1 MPANDLTASLQ
12 QQVQAAYAGKTP
24 LKIVGGNSKAF
35 YGRQTTGAELTVLD
49 VSGHSGINSYEP
61 TELVLTARAGTPLA
75 EIEAALAEKGQLLPF
90 EPPHWGP
97 NATLGGTIACNLS
110 GPRRPYAGSARD
122 FVLGCHVINGKGEL
136 LHFGGEVMKNV
147 AGYDAARLM
156 AGALGTLGVLLDV
169 SLKVLPVPQD
179 KLTLVQPAT
188 LPAALEQMNKL
199 AGQPVPLSA
208 SAWVDGYLYLRFAGA
223 KSAVAAVKQRV
234 AGDVLVD
241 AATFWRSLRELQLPF
256 FAEAASLWRIALPQ
270 TADQP
275 KLPGDW
281 LLEWGGAQRWLKTAA
296 SIEQVRAAVA
306 ALGGHA
312 TLLHGGSGSDAFQPL
327 PAGLWQAH
335 QRLKQAF
342 DPAGILNP
350 GRMYEGL

>member
-1 MPANDLTASLQ
+1 MAGNDLTAALQ
-12 QQVQAAYAGKTP
+12 QEVQAAYAGKTP

-35 YGRQTTGAELTVLD
+35 YGRQTAGAVLD
-49 VSGHSGINSYEP
+49 VSGHNGIISYEP

-75 EIEAALAEKGQLLPF
+75 EIEAVLAEKGQMLPF

-156 AGALGTLGVLLDV
+156 AGALGTLGVMLDIG
-169 SLKVLPVPQD
+169 LKVLPVPQD
-179 KLTLVQPAT
+179 EMTLVQPASLT
-188 LPAALEQMNKL
+188 AALEQMNKL
-199 AGQPVPLSA
+199 AGQPLPLSA
-208 SAWVDGYLYLRFAGA
+208 SAWVDGHLYLRFAGA
-223 KSAVAAVKQRV
+223 KSAVAAVQQKV
-234 AGDVLVD
+234 AGDVLID
-241 AATFWRSLRELQLPF
+241 APTFWRSLRELQLPF
-256 FAEAASLWRIALPQ
+256 FAGAHTLWRIALPQ
-270 TADQP
+270 VAPQP
-275 KLPGDW
+275 HLPGDW
-281 LLEWGGAQRWLKTAA
+281 LVEWGGAQRWLKTAEPA
-296 SIEQVRAAVA
+296 ELVRASVA

-312 TLLHGGSGSDAFQPL
+312 TLFYGGNGASVFQPL
-327 PAGLWQAH
+327 PTGLWQVH
-335 QRLKQAF
+335 QRLKTAF

-350 GRMYEGL
+350 GRMYEKL